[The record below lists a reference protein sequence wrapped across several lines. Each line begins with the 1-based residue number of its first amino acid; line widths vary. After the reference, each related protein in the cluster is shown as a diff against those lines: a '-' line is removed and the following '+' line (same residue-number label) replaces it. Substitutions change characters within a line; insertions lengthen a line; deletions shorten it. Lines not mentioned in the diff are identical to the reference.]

1 MLYTRVQAD
10 SVSYFKAAAVVS
22 IKTAGDVCITIYL
35 LNECFDDSWHNFM
48 GLIMIGSVRNF
59 ILDTLH
65 FLEFL
70 RTLDFAAFFLKAIH
84 FLSVRNSK
92 LFTNCL
98 YAVSSNQ
105 TAFLNNTIV
114 SLDYTCTILFN
125 NLIKINPYTHTRA
138 RAHMLL

>member
-1 MLYTRVQAD
+1 
-10 SVSYFKAAAVVS
+10 
-22 IKTAGDVCITIYL
+22 
-35 LNECFDDSWHNFM
+35 M